1 MNGWMEGRK
10 GIHTIPKKS
19 DAKKNTHTHTHTYPR
34 PFEYVKLSNE
44 RQEHEIMHAKQQRQ
58 KLQ

>member
-1 MNGWMEGRK
+1 MDGWMEGRAFTQSQK
-10 GIHTIPKKS
+10 VECE
-19 DAKKNTHTHTHTYPR
+19 KNTHTHTHTYPR